1 MINQFIYKQ
10 LQKLEGSGALTL
22 LWVGISSAIAL
33 TFFKVFEFIIRVILG
48 VYQQAR
54 QLEYFLKNYH
64 QFHLFRHYCYL
75 PYFMLYRS
83 L

>member
-33 TFFKVFEFIIRVILG
+33 TFFKVYHKSDFRRVSTSKTI
-48 VYQQAR
+48 
-54 QLEYFLKNYH
+54 EE
-64 QFHLFRHYCYL
+64 
-75 PYFMLYRS
+75 S
-83 L
+83 I